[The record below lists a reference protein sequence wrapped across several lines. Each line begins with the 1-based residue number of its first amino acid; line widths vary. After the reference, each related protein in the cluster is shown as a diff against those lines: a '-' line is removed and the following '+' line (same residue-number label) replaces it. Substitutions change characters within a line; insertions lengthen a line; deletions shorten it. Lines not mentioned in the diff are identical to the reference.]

1 MWRVIAGSWCA
12 ATASS
17 IQMMTMKTIHPHLAF
32 CLLGIGL
39 ASSSFLHAAE
49 DYPASN
55 APASVAD
62 YIRASRE
69 ELKEIGAQLREADG
83 ASVKNISDRCGRIQ
97 DRLQDL
103 AEKQKSSAGQ
113 ALIDSKW
120 LTSEIA
126 TWGRIAALTPMMA
139 DTAVRMKDASETTQT
154 MIEIGGHKLVALES
168 SYPKISRGLEEFRR
182 KGEQVNSLMDDI
194 NDDAEL
200 LLKALAKARSMQESL
215 SLLDALQAKIAEAE
229 EVLTTGFEASGSNVM
244 AGVKLFTAL
253 AKEVNEEAMNAHEA
267 AAKEYEALLKA
278 RAIVT
283 DEKKNP
289 DLDRKGQFHDAW
301 KAWVAAL
308 DKHGD
313 VYRKQADRMEREFTT
328 SQEKVK
334 KTLAFTADK
343 VISFGSGGVFK
354 LDDIPLGGEWK
365 NRLERGVTSARSFIQ
380 LARKKAYEAYD
391 KVSRTRNSEMREF
404 VRGHHNKILGLILE
418 WERDSRRLTE
428 RAKARMDAIH
438 TQQKAVDQR
447 IMDAE
452 VDLTGYGV
460 DAAHVKQV
468 QILLSSLRVEDEK
481 LLREEA
487 AERNHLEEMEKQLVS
502 VFTKKLD
509 DAERDFRV
517 GKAIEITKAIAIAE
531 KEGGERATMAKSL
544 KAEAKALS
552 DAMDKFELQ
561 LGSYDIQP

>member
-1 MWRVIAGSWCA
+1 MWKAIGGSWCA
-12 ATASS
+12 DTASN
-17 IQMMTMKTIHPHLAF
+17 IQMTMKTIHPHVAF

-39 ASSSFLHAAE
+39 ASSSFLQSAE
-49 DYPASN
+49 NYPVPN
-55 APASVAD
+55 VPAGVAD

-69 ELKEIGAQLREADG
+69 ELKEIGSQLEEADE

-103 AEKQKSSAGQ
+103 AEKQKNSA
-113 ALIDSKW
+113 AEAVIDSKW
-120 LTSEIA
+120 LSSEIA

-139 DTAVRMKDASETTQT
+139 DTAVRMKGASMITQT
-154 MIEIGGHKLVALES
+154 MIEVGGLKLVELES
-168 SYPKISRGLEEFRR
+168 KYPKISRGLEEFRR
-182 KGEQVNSLMDDI
+182 KGGQVNNSMDDI
-194 NDDAEL
+194 NDDAQL
-200 LLKALAKARSMQESL
+200 FLDALAKANSMQESL
-215 SLLDALQAKIAEAE
+215 NLLDALQAKIAEAE
-229 EVLTTGFEASGSNVM
+229 EVLTTGFEASGSNLM
-244 AGVKLFTAL
+244 GAVKLFATL
-253 AKEVNEEAMNAHEA
+253 TKTVNEDAMKAHEVA
-267 AAKEYEALLKA
+267 SKEYEALLKA
-278 RAIVT
+278 RASVT
-283 DEKKNP
+283 DGKKNP

-328 SQEKVK
+328 NQEKMK
-334 KTLAFTADK
+334 KTLAFTTDK
-343 VISFGSGGVFK
+343 LVSFGSGGVFK

-365 NRLERGVTSARSFIQ
+365 NRLERLVTSVRSFLQ
-380 LARKKAYEAYD
+380 LTRKKSCEAFD

-404 VRGHHNKILGLILE
+404 VRVHYNKILGLILE
-418 WERDSRRLTE
+418 WDRDSRRLSE
-428 RAKARMDAIH
+428 RAKARMEAIV
-438 TQQKAVDQR
+438 TQQRAVDQR
-447 IMDAE
+447 IKDAE

-468 QILLSSLRVEDEK
+468 QILLSSLRLEDEK

-487 AERNHLEEMEKQLVS
+487 SESNNLEEMKEQLVS

-517 GKAIEITKAIAIAE
+517 GKAIEITKAITIGE

-544 KAEAKALS
+544 KAEVKALS
-552 DAMDKFELQ
+552 DAMNKFELQ
-561 LGSYDIQP
+561 LGRYDIQP

>member
-1 MWRVIAGSWCA
+1 
-12 ATASS
+12 
-17 IQMMTMKTIHPHLAF
+17 MKTIHPHLAF

-487 AERNHLEEMEKQLVS
+487 AERSHLEEMEKQLVS